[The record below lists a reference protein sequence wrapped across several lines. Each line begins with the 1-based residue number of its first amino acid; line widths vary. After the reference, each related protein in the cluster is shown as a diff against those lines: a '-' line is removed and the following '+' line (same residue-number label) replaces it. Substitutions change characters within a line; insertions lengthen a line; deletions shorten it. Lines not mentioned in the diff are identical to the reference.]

1 MRAPTLPSV
10 HRGVVRTSK
19 TALFL
24 TGAAVVALLTGCSG
38 GGDGGD
44 AAPTVTET
52 VTAAP
57 TDTAATPSPTST
69 PTPTPTPTPTCGPAT
84 GSEAAAAG
92 IAALPSPAGLE
103 DTKWDAA
110 NADYTGYDACASLSW
125 SVVAPEFGTA
135 GSPYAILLFHQG
147 RYLGTATSEQYAFE
161 PVVERLADASI
172 KVTYTYAKANEAN
185 ADASGRTTATYI
197 WNDGT
202 ERVDMTGEVPPAQG

>member
-1 MRAPTLPSV
+1 MRAEQLSTV
-10 HRGVVRTSK
+10 HGGGVRGSK
-19 TALFL
+19 SALFL
-24 TGAAVVALLTGCSG
+24 SGAALVALLTGCSG

-44 AAPTVTET
+44 ATPTVTET

-57 TDTAATPSPTST
+57 TDTAATPTPANT

-92 IAALPSPAGLE
+92 ISALPLPAGLE
-103 DTKWDAA
+103 DFRWDAG
-110 NADYTGYDACASLSW
+110 NADYSGYDPCAALSW
-125 SVVAPEFGTA
+125 SVVTLDHGTA
-135 GSPYAILLFHQG
+135 GTPFAILLFHQD

-161 PVVERLADASI
+161 PAVERLSDASI
-172 KVTYTYAKANEAN
+172 AVTYTYAKANEAN

>member
-1 MRAPTLPSV
+1 M
-10 HRGVVRTSK
+10 RTSK

-24 TGAAVVALLTGCSG
+24 TGAALVALLTGCSG
-38 GGDGGD
+38 GDGDSGE

-52 VTAAP
+52 VTAPP

-69 PTPTPTPTPTCGPAT
+69 PTPTPTPTCGPAT
-84 GSEAAAAG
+84 GSAAAAAG

-110 NADYTGYDACASLSW
+110 NADYTGYDACAALSW

-147 RYLGTATSEQYAFE
+147 RYLGTATAEQYAFE
-161 PVVERLADASI
+161 PTVERLSDASI
-172 KVTYTYAKANEAN
+172 TVTYSYAKAGEPN
-185 ADASGRTTATYI
+185 AEPSGRTTATYT

-202 ERVDMTGEVPPAQG
+202 ERVDMTGEVPPAQ